1 MGCALQQTLKSDN
14 PFDMK
19 QRRAKDFIEAPNS
32 WSLLLLAL
40 HVRYDAARFLVAIG
54 AIADIPPTS
63 PNRRR

>member
-32 WSLLLLAL
+32 WPLLLLAL
-40 HVRYDAARFLVAIG
+40 NRLAATSDMSPLLG
-54 AIADIPPTS
+54 AKLT
-63 PNRRR
+63 